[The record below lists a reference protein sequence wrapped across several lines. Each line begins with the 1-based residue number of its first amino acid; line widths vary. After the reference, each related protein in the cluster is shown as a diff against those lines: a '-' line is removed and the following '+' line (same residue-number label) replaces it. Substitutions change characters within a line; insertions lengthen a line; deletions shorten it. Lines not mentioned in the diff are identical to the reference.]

1 MPPTRITHRVP
12 FAETI
17 LSSKSKAIYIG
28 RGVFQLPEA
37 HKQAAFPGFNG
48 TAVGIA
54 AHWTLYPSRFSAEM
68 TLTVT
73 SKTLVIFLIALLPFP
88 FLEHTQFSPLK
99 RHPFFEDSSSGLLR
113 I

>member
-1 MPPTRITHRVP
+1 M
-12 FAETI
+12 
-17 LSSKSKAIYIG
+17 
-28 RGVFQLPEA
+28 FQLPEA

-48 TAVGIA
+48 TAVGTA
-54 AHWTLYPSRFSAEM
+54 AHWILYPSRFSAEM

-88 FLEHTQFSPLK
+88 FLERTQVSPLK

-113 I
+113 IEGWRIFPMDILGLTHHSQKATGVST